1 MTLES
6 DDRQRERARSK
17 DGWRLAIISMVA
29 GFVALMVVARSS
41 GPGARSIAMATVVLV
56 VAVVAVLTIVGVSS
70 HRRRRERRQ
79 TSLTNFREVTGFS
92 VRATDE
98 GVVKAL
104 FHDLPEIK
112 SSGKIKSVIE
122 GEIDGRRLIGFEH
135 VHIIHTGSTAAPVY
149 RSVFALETPP
159 WPSLTVRR
167 KSGLGAALRRMFGS
181 RDLQFDLP
189 EFNRRF
195 RVTTHDPDFALVLL
209 SPALQRHIMS
219 KPSVIWRLMN
229 GWLVLVYPG
238 ALRFDRAEASI
249 ARLRKFA
256 ELIPPE
262 LDAWQSSASSPR
274 GE

>member
-1 MTLES
+1 MPWSASVTVAAVIR
-6 DDRQRERARSK
+6 DKDRY
-17 DGWRLAIISMVA
+17 
-29 GFVALMVVARSS
+29 
-41 GPGARSIAMATVVLV
+41 LV
-56 VAVVAVLTIVGVSS
+56 VVNAANADKDWAWLNAVNDGTV
-70 HRRRRERRQ
+70 Q
-79 TSLTNFREVTGFS
+79 
-92 VRATDE
+92 
-98 GVVKAL
+98 
-104 FHDLPEIK
+104 
-112 SSGKIKSVIE
+112 
-122 GEIDGRRLIGFEH
+122 IDGRRLIGFEH

-167 KSGLGAALRRMFGS
+167 KSALGAALRRMFGS

-195 RVTTHDPDFALVLL
+195 RVTTNDPDFALVLL

-249 ARLRKFA
+249 ARLRRFA